1 MSWGIASTAKEIEK
15 IKADY
20 ADFLQG
26 YNSCGKIDYSV
37 YSEMF
42 DYGMNLLDKAYNQG
56 RKEAKKQGEFS
67 NDYD

>member
-26 YNSCGKIDYSV
+26 YNSCGIINYDTYSQ
-37 YSEMF
+37 MF
-42 DYGMNLLDKAYNQG
+42 DYVMNLLDKAYDQG
-56 RKEAKKQGEFS
+56 KKEAKK
-67 NDYD
+67 